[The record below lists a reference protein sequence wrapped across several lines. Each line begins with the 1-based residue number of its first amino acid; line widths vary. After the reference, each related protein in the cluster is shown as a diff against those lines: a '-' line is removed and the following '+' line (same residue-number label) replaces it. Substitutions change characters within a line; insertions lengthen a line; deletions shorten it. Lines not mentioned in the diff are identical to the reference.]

1 MSASSSEAVAQMAG
15 MGETRTSMF
24 GDLFILTKAR
34 LSLMVVFTTAV
45 GFCVGSNGPWIAMP
59 LLYAV
64 LGTSLAAASAAS
76 STP

>member
-15 MGETRTSMF
+15 MGETRSSMF

-45 GFCVGSNGPWIAMP
+45 GF
-59 LLYAV
+59 
-64 LGTSLAAASAAS
+64 
-76 STP
+76 